1 MSPGLDLAHV
11 YIADLTHVYTAHHV
25 ITVGYDPDD
34 LDRDLSYLSEVCIPV
49 LLVVCM

>member
-11 YIADLTHVYTAHHV
+11 YTADLAHVYTAHHV

-34 LDRDLSYLSEVCIPV
+34 LDRDLSYLSPT
-49 LLVVCM
+49 